1 MIIYAMLL
9 KPFGHL
15 GSFSV
20 NVIHDSFFVQKMWET
35 ETVVLNKSS
44 VWISAIIFQMSAV
57 FYISGNI
64 ILRYT

>member
-15 GSFSV
+15 RSFSD

-35 ETVVLNKSS
+35 EAVVLNKSS
-44 VWISAIIFQMSAV
+44 VWISALVFQMSAV